1 MLLNIYTGE
10 QARDTPYE
18 IEILIPVDGYD
29 PIGFT
34 LTKLC
39 GYISRGRRK
48 KREKKREKK
57 RKNLEIR
64 RRRQLLLVRAG
75 RRSLGDVA
83 KDSQPRGEKKRGNVA
98 SAIQVPCYSL
108 ADYKQGREGDATSG
122 WATFGVLSCMY
133 TNIITI

>member
-64 RRRQLLLVRAG
+64 VTRPRVYSVGEEDSCNFANHACPAVSAQGSQRTDERRYG
-75 RRSLGDVA
+75 S
-83 KDSQPRGEKKRGNVA
+83 
-98 SAIQVPCYSL
+98 I
-108 ADYKQGREGDATSG
+108 
-122 WATFGVLSCMY
+122 
-133 TNIITI
+133 

>member
-39 GYISRGRRK
+39 G
-48 KREKKREKK
+48 
-57 RKNLEIR
+57 
-64 RRRQLLLVRAG
+64 

-83 KDSQPRGEKKRGNVA
+83 KDSQPRGEKKRGNVTRPRVYSVGEEDSCNFA
-98 SAIQVPCYSL
+98 NHACPAVSA
-108 ADYKQGREGDATSG
+108 QGSQRTDERRYGS
-122 WATFGVLSCMY
+122 
-133 TNIITI
+133 I